1 MKGIFLGVLYNVFY
15 YLFVFILHIMSDKSF
30 KVIESISVVAL
41 IRYMTRI
48 ILAYFIL
55 SFIYSKLVKSKNKSA
70 DKI

>member
-1 MKGIFLGVLYNVFY
+1 MKGIFLGDLCNVFY

>member
-1 MKGIFLGVLYNVFY
+1 MK
-15 YLFVFILHIMSDKSF
+15 MSDKSF

>member
-1 MKGIFLGVLYNVFY
+1 MKGIFLGVLCNVFY

-70 DKI
+70 NKI